1 MPENFDLYQVPACRG
16 GTLYTIIPGD
26 SFYGLARRFNITVNA
41 IVVANP
47 GVDPN
52 DLQIGQIICIPAP
65 PIGNC
70 PGGFLYAIRSGDTY
84 YAIAQRYGIVVD
96 ALIAANPGVDP
107 NRLAIG
113 QVICVPAPRPTPTP
127 TPTPIPCPGGQ
138 LYTIRSGDTLFAI
151 ASRFNTTVAAL
162 RRANP
167 GIDPNSLRV
176 GQIICIP
183 VPAPT
188 TTPVPCPGGQL
199 YRIRSGDTLFS
210 IAEDFGT
217 TVAALRRA
225 NPGINPNNLR
235 VGQVICIPVPAPT
248 TTPIPC
254 PGGQLYTVRAG
265 DTLLNL
271 ANRFNTTVQDILDA
285 NPGLV
290 RPIRVGQVI
299 CIPVPAP
306 TTTPTPIPC
315 PGGQLYTVRAGDNL
329 FNLANRFNT
338 TVDDIL
344 DANPGLVRPIR
355 VGQVIC
361 IPVPAPTTT
370 PIPCPGGRLYTIRVG
385 DTLFS
390 IARRFNVS
398 ANDIL
403 DANPLITDPNF
414 LRVGQ
419 IICIPD

>member
-1 MPENFDLYQVPACRG
+1 MPENFELYQVPACPG
-16 GTLYTIIPGD
+16 GTVYTIIPGD
-26 SFYGLARRFNITVNA
+26 SYYGLARRFNVTVNA

-52 DLQIGQIICIPAP
+52 NLQIGQKICIPAP
-65 PIGNC
+65 PAGNC
-70 PGGFLYAIRSGDTY
+70 PGGFLYTIKAGDTY
-84 YAIAQRYGIVVD
+84 YAIAQRYGTVVP

-127 TPTPIPCPGGQ
+127 TPTPLPCPGGQ
-138 LYTIRSGDTLFAI
+138 LYTIKAGDTLYAL
-151 ASRFNTTVAAL
+151 ANRFNTTVAAI

-167 GIDPNSLRV
+167 GIDP
-176 GQIICIP
+176 
-183 VPAPT
+183 T
-188 TTPVPCPGGQL
+188 QL
-199 YRIRSGDTLFS
+199 MI
-210 IAEDFGT
+210 
-217 TVAALRRA
+217 
-225 NPGINPNNLR
+225 
-235 VGQVICIPVPAPT
+235 GQVICIPVPAPT
-248 TTPIPC
+248 PTPLPC

-265 DTLLNL
+265 DTLFNL
-271 ANRFNTTVQDILDA
+271 ARRFNTTVDDILDA

-306 TTTPTPIPC
+306 TTTPTPTPIPC
-315 PGGQLYTVRAGDNL
+315 PGGQLYTVRAGDTL
-329 FNLANRFNT
+329 LNLANRFNT

-361 IPVPAPTTT
+361 IPVPAPTVT
-370 PIPCPGGRLYTIRVG
+370 PTPVPCPDGQLYQIRSG

-398 ANDIL
+398 VNDIL
-403 DANPLITDPNF
+403 DANPLITDPNS